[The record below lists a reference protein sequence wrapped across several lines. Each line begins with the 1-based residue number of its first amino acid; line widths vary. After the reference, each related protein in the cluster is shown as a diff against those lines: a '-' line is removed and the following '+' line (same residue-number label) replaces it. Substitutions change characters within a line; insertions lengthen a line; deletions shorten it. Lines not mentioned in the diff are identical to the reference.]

1 MTDITALGELLID
14 YTPAGASPRGM
25 PLYEQN
31 PGGAPAN
38 VLVTAARL
46 GRSAALVAR
55 VGRDGQ
61 GAFLRRTLEQE
72 GVDLRGLSEDPEKPT
87 TLAFVTLSETGERGF
102 SFVRGAD
109 AALRPEDV
117 PAGLVEESRVLH
129 VGSLSMTGEPVRSAT
144 RQALRRAKAAGVPLS
159 LDPNWRPLLWPD
171 EGAALPL
178 MRELLSAADFVKLSE
193 EEALLLTGER
203 APERAA
209 AAVLDLGAA
218 LCTVTL
224 GERGAFLASR
234 AASVSVP
241 AEAVTPVDTTG
252 AGDAFW
258 GAALS
263 WLLTNDPAEPSR
275 PAPLSAASAAALNV
289 AALAELGRFA
299 CREAARCVAHRGAF

>member
-1 MTDITALGELLID
+1 MDLTALGELLID

-61 GAFLRRTLEQE
+61 GAFLRRTLERE

-144 RQALRRAKAAGVPLS
+144 RQALRRARAAGIPLS

-178 MRELLSAADFVKLSE
+178 MR
-193 EEALLLTGER
+193 ALGGKRLPDAVYTLPDTDITRRVIRVEKR
-203 APERAA
+203 TFTPEKYPRTWAQMKKI
-209 AAVLDLGAA
+209 
-218 LCTVTL
+218 
-224 GERGAFLASR
+224 AF
-234 AASVSVP
+234 
-241 AEAVTPVDTTG
+241 
-252 AGDAFW
+252 
-258 GAALS
+258 
-263 WLLTNDPAEPSR
+263 
-275 PAPLSAASAAALNV
+275 
-289 AALAELGRFA
+289 
-299 CREAARCVAHRGAF
+299 